1 MKAAVSRM
9 SSGTVEGCR
18 RCNMLRRLP
27 RRSQPIATSEH
38 GWSQS
43 SQQQHPCCIES
54 HGGGHSSEKS
64 PYVGV
69 SLGARVLWER
79 EGKGSSSW
87 GGLNR
92 MCMLFQKASLQACKP
107 GQLEGGKSVCMPG
120 SVPPL
125 WLEFD
130 CLFWND

>member
-1 MKAAVSRM
+1 MVPWRAEEDATCCADCRAVASPWPPVVTTADPKVASSNILAASRAM
-9 SSGTVEGCR
+9 
-18 RCNMLRRLP
+18 
-27 RRSQPIATSEH
+27 
-38 GWSQS
+38 
-43 SQQQHPCCIES
+43 
-54 HGGGHSSEKS
+54 GGGHSSEKS

>member
-1 MKAAVSRM
+1 M
-9 SSGTVEGCR
+9 
-18 RCNMLRRLP
+18 
-27 RRSQPIATSEH
+27 
-38 GWSQS
+38 
-43 SQQQHPCCIES
+43 
-54 HGGGHSSEKS
+54 
-64 PYVGV
+64 
-69 SLGARVLWER
+69 RVLAKWEG
-79 EGKGSSSW
+79 EHW
-87 GGLNR
+87 GEVDLGLIR